1 MDSSDSTSGRGAWV
15 WLALFLGLAASL
27 GAVAWLGPIDR
38 ARTPLILAWMAG
50 QALWLVALARAER
63 APLATW
69 AVLGGALLLRLIALT
84 TDARLSDDVYRYLW
98 EGELVSEGTSP
109 WAFTADS
116 PEFAAVRA
124 RHADLYPKV
133 NHPDV
138 AAVYPPLY
146 EAALATIAR
155 GSRLLPASAF
165 ANPIERGVFG
175 FRLALTAADLAVA
188 AALVVLCRRR
198 GRPGAAA
205 LAWAWSPL
213 VALEFAGA
221 SHMDALPIAL
231 WVGGLAVLARNQKS
245 LAGLALVGAAGAVK
259 YLAFISTAF
268 FAREDR
274 SLRPLWIAAL
284 VTLASLAVFVGMD
297 HGASGFLGGISEYT
311 FRWETHNL
319 VYRFVEGFFGRF
331 AAYDEHWSDPR
342 RLARALIAAAWLGY
356 GAWLFLRRVEPIVAS
371 GRMIGAFLVLSPTL
385 HPWYAT
391 WVLPFVAL
399 EPRWS
404 WRVLL
409 AVLPLSYWP
418 LPGWIHDGVWREPAW
433 LWPLLA
439 VPFFTLR
446 ILEARRATT

>member
-1 MDSSDSTSGRGAWV
+1 MDRSDSSPTRGAWS
-15 WLALFLGLAASL
+15 WLVLFLGIGASL
-27 GAVAWLGPIDR
+27 GAVAYLGPIDG
-38 ARTPLILAWMAG
+38 ARTPLIVVWMAG
-50 QALWLVALARAER
+50 QVVWLVALARAER
-63 APLATW
+63 VPLGAPAIVFG
-69 AVLGGALLLRLIALT
+69 AVLLRLVALG
-84 TDARLSDDVYRYLW
+84 TDVRLSDDVYRYLW
-98 EGELVSEGTSP
+98 EGELVAEGTSP

-124 RHADLYPKV
+124 RHADLYPRV

-138 AAVYPPLY
+138 AAVYPPFY
-146 EAALATIAR
+146 EAALASIAR
-155 GSRLLPASAF
+155 GSRLLPASWF
-165 ANPIERGVFG
+165 ADPIERGVFG
-175 FRLALTAADLAVA
+175 FRLALTCSDLAVA

-221 SHMDALPIAL
+221 SHMDALPIAI
-231 WVGGLAVLARNQKS
+231 WVGGLALLARNARS
-245 LAGLALVGAAGAVK
+245 LVGLVLVAVAGAVK
-259 YLAFISTAF
+259 YLPYVSTAF
-268 FAREDR
+268 FAREQR
-274 SLRPLWIAAL
+274 SLRPVWIAGL
-284 VTLASLAVFVGMD
+284 VAATSLLVFVGLD
-297 HGASGFLGGISEYT
+297 HGASGFLGGISEYS

-331 AAYDEHWSDPR
+331 SPYDEQWSDPR
-342 RLARALIAAAWLGY
+342 RLARAVIAAAWLGY
-356 GAWLFLRRVEPIVAS
+356 GAWLFARRVEPITAS

-409 AVLPLSYWP
+409 AVLPLAYWP
-418 LPGWIHDGVWREPAW
+418 LPAWIHEGVWREPAW
-433 LWPLLA
+433 LWPVLA
-439 VPFFTLR
+439 VPFFVLR
-446 ILEARRATT
+446 ILEGRRART